1 MIIWDSKT
9 PEMCK
14 RLAILICIFTLGT
27 MVSEAVA
34 GRENLLREGFI
45 LRGVDGRL
53 IGSDSNDVWFFE
65 LNSDVN
71 DYENTV
77 KAVTR
82 LELLP
87 SSGLEKMTADV
98 KMRSEPIYRLLDGKI
113 TKYKGRN
120 FIFPKYFLPLS
131 KTKESE
137 SQVAPESKEKN
148 KSSEPSTAVNEP
160 NDILSVPP
168 EVVEK
173 LKASRK
179 VIANSKEAAIERTR
193 YTDTILL
200 DRTGFLVKEDG
211 DQPVFVLDALG
222 RNLQHVSLRL
232 LPCEVLELIEHK
244 QSRTPSQIRF
254 KIAGIRTEYKNQSYL
269 LLHKATQVYNYGNF
283 GR

>member
-1 MIIWDSKT
+1 
-9 PEMCK
+9 MCK

-98 KMRSEPIYRLLDGKI
+98 KMR
-113 TKYKGRN
+113 
-120 FIFPKYFLPLS
+120 
-131 KTKESE
+131 
-137 SQVAPESKEKN
+137 
-148 KSSEPSTAVNEP
+148 
-160 NDILSVPP
+160 
-168 EVVEK
+168 
-173 LKASRK
+173 
-179 VIANSKEAAIERTR
+179 
-193 YTDTILL
+193 
-200 DRTGFLVKEDG
+200 
-211 DQPVFVLDALG
+211 
-222 RNLQHVSLRL
+222 
-232 LPCEVLELIEHK
+232 
-244 QSRTPSQIRF
+244 
-254 KIAGIRTEYKNQSYL
+254 
-269 LLHKATQVYNYGNF
+269 
-283 GR
+283 